1 MKVNISK
8 YYKTKG
14 QKVNITIDRHDTYSM
29 DYTLSLIIL
38 PMLIQLKATKSGIPS
53 NFVNESSTSNQECFE
68 FYKDDHAEFE
78 DGQKKWDEVLDKMI
92 WSFQQLVEIDFD
104 SMYHHGK
111 FQYDFKKTDDNSGMS
126 QLVDNNPNGHWYD
139 VEGHN
144 LHNERIQEGLE
155 LFGKYYR
162 SLWD

>member
-8 YYKTKG
+8 YYKTQG
-14 QKVNITIDRHDTYSM
+14 RRVNITIDYHDTYSM
-29 DYTLSLIIL
+29 DYTLALIIL
-38 PMLIQLKATKSGIPS
+38 PMLIQLKNSKHGIPS
-53 NFVNESSTSNQECFE
+53 NFVNEPSSSGQECFD
-68 FYKDDHAEFE
+68 FYKDDNVEFQE
-78 DGQKKWDEVLDKMI
+78 GQKKWDETLDKMI
-92 WSFQQLVEIDFD
+92 WSFQQLVEDDFD
-104 SMYHHGK
+104 SKYHHGK
-111 FQYDFKKTDDNSGMS
+111 TEFDFEKTVNGMS
-126 QLVDNNPNGHWYD
+126 QLVDKNPNGHWYD

>member
-8 YYKTKG
+8 YYRTKN
-14 QKVNITIDRHDTYSM
+14 QTVNITIDRHDTYSM

-38 PMLIQLKATKSGIPS
+38 PMLIQLKNTKNGIPS

-78 DGQKKWDEVLDKMI
+78 EGEKKWNEVLDKMI

-111 FQYDFKKTDDNSGMS
+111 FQYDFKKTDDNSDMS
-126 QLVDNNPNGHWYD
+126 QLVDKNPNGHWYD